1 MSTARI
7 LIAARDPALVA
18 KLQALLKILD
28 YTTAGVAASASDAMR
43 LQALT
48 KHLAPARAVDSDDVK
63 AQLKANTDEAI
74 ARGVFGVPTF
84 AVDDKLFWGFD
95 ALPML
100 AAYLSGDPWF
110 DEGWDAAASVASGIR
125 R

>member
-1 MSTARI
+1 MTRQ
-7 LIAARDPALVA
+7 LIPPR
-18 KLQALLKILD
+18 
-28 YTTAGVAASASDAMR
+28 
-43 LQALT
+43 
-48 KHLAPARAVDSDDVK
+48 APDSDEVK

-84 AVDDKLFWGFD
+84 AVDNKLFWGFD

-100 AAYLSGDPWF
+100 AAYMGGDPWF
-110 DEGWDAAASVASGIR
+110 EANWDDAARVGAGIR